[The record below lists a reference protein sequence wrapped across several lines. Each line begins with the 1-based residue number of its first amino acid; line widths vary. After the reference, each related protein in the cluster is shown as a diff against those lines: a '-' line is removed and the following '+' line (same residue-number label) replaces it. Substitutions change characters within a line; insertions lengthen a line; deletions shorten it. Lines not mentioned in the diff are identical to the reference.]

1 MALGNTLDECARKY
15 RGFCKKYKPKPKSEK
30 RYHWGSKFL
39 PKVIKGSG
47 KKPSPGQMKL
57 PWNIPDREDPDMVT
71 EVAAKFVQANG
82 YRPEWEWEVP
92 GIE

>member
-1 MALGNTLDECARKY
+1 
-15 RGFCKKYKPKPKSEK
+15 
-30 RYHWGSKFL
+30 
-39 PKVIKGSG
+39 
-47 KKPSPGQMKL
+47 MKL